1 MLRKD
6 IQKPDAIFGL
16 RQTRNIENLLYD
28 TRKNELELDLGSNA
42 VDQDRQIHELL
53 DPSPLTQPISQ
64 KGDMLLFPFL
74 VVEAKSGTSDSD
86 WYSIQMQT
94 AFPIKAFLD
103 TQDRLR
109 RATGRRSKWHA
120 GPLVWFFANK
130 GEDWSLSGA
139 YMEQGGPRAGT
150 SGTMDYVSI
159 FPGLD
164 SLVFCE
170 KTLTSAF

>member
-1 MLRKD
+1 VAEQLHKD

-16 RQTRNIENLLYD
+16 RQTRNIENLLHD
-28 TRKNELELDLGSNA
+28 TRKRELRLELEAANQEKQL
-42 VDQDRQIHELL
+42 HELL

-64 KGDMLLFPFL
+64 KGDQLLFPFL

-103 TQDRLR
+103 TQERLR
-109 RATGRRSKWHA
+109 RATGQRSKWHA

-130 GEDWSLSGA
+130 GEDWSLSAA
-139 YMEQGGPRAGT
+139 YMEQAHPRADTIGT
-150 SGTMDYVSI
+150 VDYVSI
-159 FPGLD
+159 FPVLD

-170 KTLTSAF
+170 RT

>member
-1 MLRKD
+1 VAEQLHKD

-16 RQTRNIENLLYD
+16 RQTRNIENLLHD
-28 TRKNELELDLGSNA
+28 TRKRELELEAANQEKQL
-42 VDQDRQIHELL
+42 HELL

-64 KGDMLLFPFL
+64 KGDKLLFPFL

-130 GEDWSLSGA
+130 GEDWRLSAA
-139 YMEQGGPRAGT
+139 YMEEGHPTAGT
-150 SGTMDYVSI
+150 IGTVDYVSI
-159 FPGLD
+159 FPVLD

-170 KTLTSAF
+170 RT